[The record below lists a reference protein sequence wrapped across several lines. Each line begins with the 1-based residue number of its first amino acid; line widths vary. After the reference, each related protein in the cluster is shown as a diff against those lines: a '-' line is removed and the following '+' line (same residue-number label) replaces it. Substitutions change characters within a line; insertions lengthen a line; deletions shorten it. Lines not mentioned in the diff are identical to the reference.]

1 MINIIFVSQS
11 LNKGRD
17 KGNHRNNKHIGE
29 RRKNIGKAT
38 PTKPK
43 AFNQ

>member
-1 MINIIFVSQS
+1 MPLIE
-11 LNKGRD
+11 D
-17 KGNHRNNKHIGE
+17 HRVEFELDGVAKHIGE